1 MTYMDKTFG
10 VRATAQDDGS
20 GTGGATRQALVLV
33 IEDEPTLSSA
43 FRLICECLNVAVEQM
58 PTDDNLASM
67 LQRLRP
73 MAVVA
78 EMDAA
83 GQDGCH
89 VLMTVAAYDR
99 DLPVLLIAG
108 DDATLLGAID
118 AVEEIWQLSSV
129 VKSARLPGV
138 GAMVDFLFRAGRK
151 GGCMRLMST

>member
-1 MTYMDKTFG
+1 
-10 VRATAQDDGS
+10 
-20 GTGGATRQALVLV
+20 
-33 IEDEPTLSSA
+33 
-43 FRLICECLNVAVEQM
+43 M

-67 LQRLRP
+67 LQKLRP